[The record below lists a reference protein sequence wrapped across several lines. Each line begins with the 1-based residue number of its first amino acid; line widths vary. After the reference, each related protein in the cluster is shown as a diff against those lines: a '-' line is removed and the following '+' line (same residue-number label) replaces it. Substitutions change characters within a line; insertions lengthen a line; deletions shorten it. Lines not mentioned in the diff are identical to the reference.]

1 MLWAQFAIAA
11 LIIIGAGYKLSHYG
25 EQISARTGI
34 SQTFVGIIL
43 FSTVTSLPELTV
55 CITSTTVVGEPDL
68 ALGNIFGSTL
78 FNLLLI
84 AVFDIVQGRG
94 AILDLLSPG
103 HVIAASMG
111 VVLAGIAI
119 LGIGLGLDINLLW
132 IGIESIILLFI
143 YLVALRILYRHEVL
157 LSPREIVE
165 GEESSRIKE
174 GKYLYLFFALG
185 ALVIVGAGYWLSH
198 TADAIAQTT
207 GWGRSF
213 IGSFMLAVVTSL
225 PELAVGIPLIRKGA
239 FNMAIGS
246 LLGSNIFN
254 IAIIPILDIVFT
266 KGAVLAHVS
275 QNHILTAVL
284 GIVMTNIIIVDLI
297 YRAKRVPWRIGWGSI
312 SLIALYF
319 VGSITLF
326 HLGISS

>member
-1 MLWAQFAIAA
+1 MLWVQFAIAA

-25 EQISARTGI
+25 GQIAARTGI
-34 SQTFVGIIL
+34 SQTFLGIIL

-55 CITSTTVVGEPDL
+55 CITSATVIGEPDL

-119 LGIGLGLDINLLW
+119 LGIGLGLNLNLLW

-143 YLVALRILYRHEVL
+143 YIVAVRILYRHEVL
-157 LSPREIVE
+157 LSPREIAE
-165 GEESSRIKE
+165 ADETAPIKK

-185 ALVIVGAGYWLSH
+185 ALAIVGAGFWLAH

-207 GWGRSF
+207 GWGKSF

-225 PELAVGIPLIRKGA
+225 PELAVGIPLIRRGA

-254 IAIIPILDIVFT
+254 IAIIPITDIFFT
-266 KGAVLAHVS
+266 QGAILSHVS
-275 QNHILTAVL
+275 PNHILTAVL

-312 SLIALYF
+312 SLIALYI

-326 HLGISS
+326 QLGIR

>member
-1 MLWAQFAIAA
+1 MLWVQFAIAA

-25 EQISARTGI
+25 SQIAARTGI
-34 SQTFVGIIL
+34 SQTFLGIIL

-55 CITSTTVVGEPDL
+55 CITSASVVGEPDL
-68 ALGNIFGSTL
+68 ALGNIFGSNL

-103 HVIAASMG
+103 HVIAASFG

-119 LGIGLGLDINLLW
+119 LGIGLGLNLNFLW
-132 IGIESIILLFI
+132 IGIESIILVFI
-143 YLVALRILYRHEVL
+143 YLLAIRILYRHEVL
-157 LSPREIVE
+157 GLQGETAKADKPAQTKGEKSP
-165 GEESSRIKE
+165 
-174 GKYLYLFFALG
+174 YLFFALG
-185 ALVIVGAGYWLSH
+185 ALAIVGAGFWLSH
-198 TADAIAQTT
+198 TAEAIAQTT

-225 PELAVGIPLIRKGA
+225 PELAVGIPLIRMGA

-246 LLGSNIFN
+246 LLGSNLFN
-254 IAIIPILDIVFT
+254 IAIIPVTDIFFTQGPIL
-266 KGAVLAHVS
+266 AQVS
-275 QNHILTAVL
+275 PNHILTAVL
-284 GIVMTNIIIVDLI
+284 GIVMTNIVIIDLI

-312 SLIALYF
+312 SLIALY
-319 VGSITLF
+319 VLGSITLF
-326 HLGISS
+326 RMGIR

>member
-1 MLWAQFAIAA
+1 MLWAQFTVAA

-25 EQISARTGI
+25 GQIAARTGI
-34 SQTFVGIIL
+34 SQTFLGIIL

-103 HVIAASMG
+103 HVIAASIG

-119 LGIGLGLDINLLW
+119 LGIGLGLNLNLLW
-132 IGIESIILLFI
+132 IGVESIILLFI
-143 YLVALRILYRHEVL
+143 YIVAVRILYRHEVL
-157 LSPREIVE
+157 LSPREIAKGNQTAPMRV
-165 GEESSRIKE
+165 
-174 GKYLYLFFALG
+174 GKYLYLFFAIG
-185 ALVIVGAGYWLSH
+185 ALAIVGAGYWLSH

-225 PELAVGIPLIRKGA
+225 PELAVGIPLIRRGA

-254 IAIIPILDIVFT
+254 IAIIPVIDIFLIRGPIL
-266 KGAVLAHVS
+266 AYVS
-275 QNHILTAVL
+275 PNHILTAVL

-312 SLIALYF
+312 SLIALYC
-319 VGSITLF
+319 VGSIALF
-326 HLGISS
+326 QLGIR

>member
-11 LIIIGAGYKLSHYG
+11 LIIIFAGYKLSQYG
-25 EQISARTGI
+25 DQIAARTGI
-34 SQTFVGIIL
+34 SQTFLGIIL

-55 CITSTTVVGEPDL
+55 CITSVSVVGEPDL
-68 ALGNIFGSTL
+68 AIGNIFGSNL

-103 HVIAASMG
+103 HVIAASIG

-119 LGIGLGLDINLLW
+119 LGIGLGLNIELGFM
-132 IGIESIILLFI
+132 GIESIILILI
-143 YLVALRILYRHEVL
+143 YALAIKILYRHEVL
-157 LSPREIVE
+157 GLPPKGAQTSETARTEGGRSP
-165 GEESSRIKE
+165 
-174 GKYLYLFFALG
+174 YLFFAMG
-185 ALVIVGAGYWLSH
+185 ALAIVGAGYWLAH
-198 TADAIAQTT
+198 TADAIAQAT

-225 PELAVGIPLIRKGA
+225 PELAVGIPLVKRGA

-254 IAIIPILDIVFT
+254 IVIIPVIDLFFIR
-266 KGAVLAHVS
+266 GPILAHVS
-275 QNHILTAVL
+275 PNHILTAVL
-284 GIVMTNIIIVDLI
+284 GIVMTNTVIVDLI

-312 SLIALYF
+312 SLIILYF
-319 VGSITLF
+319 LGSIILF
-326 HLGISS
+326 GLGIKV

>member
-1 MLWAQFAIAA
+1 MLWVQFSIAA
-11 LIIIGAGYKLSHYG
+11 LIIIGAGYKLSQYG
-25 EQISARTGI
+25 DQIAVRTGI
-34 SQTFVGIIL
+34 SQTFLGIIL

-55 CITSTTVVGEPDL
+55 CITSASVVGEPDL
-68 ALGNIFGSTL
+68 ALGNIFGSNL

-103 HVIAASMG
+103 HVIAASIG
-111 VVLAGIAI
+111 VVLVGIAI
-119 LGIGLGLDINLLW
+119 LGIGLGLNLNLLW
-132 IGIESIILLFI
+132 IGIESIILIFI
-143 YLVALRILYRHEVL
+143 YLLAIRILYRHEVL
-157 LSPREIVE
+157 GLR
-165 GEESSRIKE
+165 GETTQTKETAQKE
-174 GKYLYLFFALG
+174 GGKSPYLFFAIG
-185 ALVIVGAGYWLSH
+185 AFAIVGAGFWLSQ

-225 PELAVGIPLIRKGA
+225 PELAVGIPLIRMGA

-246 LLGSNIFN
+246 LLGSNLFN
-254 IAIIPILDIVFT
+254 IAIIPVTDIFFT
-266 KGAVLAHVS
+266 RGAILAHGS
-275 QNHILTAVL
+275 PNHILTAVL
-284 GIVMTNIIIVDLI
+284 GIVMTNIVIVDLI

-326 HLGISS
+326 QMGIR

>member
-1 MLWAQFAIAA
+1 MLWVQFVIAA
-11 LIIIGAGYKLSHYG
+11 LIIIGAGYKLAQYG
-25 EQISARTGI
+25 EQIAARTGI
-34 SQTFVGIIL
+34 SQTLIGVIL

-103 HVIAASMG
+103 HVIAASIG

-119 LGIGLGLDINLLW
+119 LGIGLGLNLNLFW
-132 IGIESIILLFI
+132 IGVESIILLFI
-143 YLVALRILYRHEVL
+143 YIVAVRILYRHEVL
-157 LSPREIVE
+157 GSPRDLSETKKS
-165 GEESSRIKE
+165 EERGG

-185 ALVIVGAGYWLSH
+185 SLAIVAAGYWLSH
-198 TADAIAQTT
+198 TAEAIAQTT

-225 PELAVGIPLIRKGA
+225 PELAVGIPLIRMGA

-254 IAIIPILDIVFT
+254 IAIIPITDIVFM
-266 KGAVLAHVS
+266 KGAILAHVS
-275 QNHILTAVL
+275 SNHILTAVL

-297 YRAKRVPWRIGWGSI
+297 YRSKWVPWRIGWGSI

-319 VGSITLF
+319 VGSIILF
-326 HLGISS
+326 GLGIR

>member
-1 MLWAQFAIAA
+1 MLWVQFAIAA

-25 EQISARTGI
+25 EQIAARTGI
-34 SQTFVGIIL
+34 SQTFLGIIL
-43 FSTVTSLPELTV
+43 FSTITSLPELTV
-55 CITSTTVVGEPDL
+55 CITSASVVGEPDL
-68 ALGNIFGSTL
+68 ALGNIFGSNL

-84 AVFDIVQGRG
+84 AVFDVVQGRG

-103 HVIAASMG
+103 HVIAASFG

-119 LGIGLGLDINLLW
+119 LGIGLGLNLEVGFM
-132 IGIESIILLFI
+132 GIESIILIFI
-143 YLVALRILYRHEVL
+143 YALAIKILYRHEVL
-157 LSPREIVE
+157 GLPPKSAETSETARTEGGRSP
-165 GEESSRIKE
+165 
-174 GKYLYLFFALG
+174 YLFLAMG
-185 ALVIVGAGYWLSH
+185 ALAIVGASFWLSH

-225 PELAVGIPLIRKGA
+225 PELAVGIPLVTRGA

-254 IAIIPILDIVFT
+254 IVIIPVTDLFFIRGPI
-266 KGAVLAHVS
+266 LAHVS
-275 QNHILTAVL
+275 PNHILTAVL
-284 GIVMTNIIIVDLI
+284 GIVMTNIVIVDLI

-312 SLIALYF
+312 SLIILYF
-319 VGSITLF
+319 LGSIILF
-326 HLGISS
+326 RLGIR

>member
-1 MLWAQFAIAA
+1 MLWVQFAVAA
-11 LIIIGAGYKLSHYG
+11 LIIIGAGYRLSHYG
-25 EQISARTGI
+25 GQIAARTGI
-34 SQTFVGIIL
+34 SQTFLGIIL

-55 CITSTTVVGEPDL
+55 CITSATVVGEPDL

-94 AILDLLSPG
+94 AILDLLAPG
-103 HVIAASMG
+103 HVIAASIG

-119 LGIGLGLDINLLW
+119 LGIGLGLNLNLLW

-143 YLVALRILYRHEVL
+143 YIMAVRILYRHEVL
-157 LSPREIVE
+157 LSPREIAE
-165 GEESSRIKE
+165 ADEAATPMKEEKH
-174 GKYLYLFFALG
+174 LYLFFALG
-185 ALVIVGAGYWLSH
+185 ALAIVGAGFWLSN

-225 PELAVGIPLIRKGA
+225 PELAVGIPLIRRGA

-254 IAIIPILDIVFT
+254 IAIIPITDIFFT
-266 KGAVLAHVS
+266 KGAILAHVS
-275 QNHILTAVL
+275 PNHILTAVL
-284 GIVMTNIIIVDLI
+284 GIVMTNIVIVDLI

-326 HLGISS
+326 QLGIR

>member
-1 MLWAQFAIAA
+1 MLWIQFDIAA
-11 LIIIGAGYKLSHYG
+11 LIIIGAGYKLSQYG
-25 EQISARTGI
+25 DQIAARTGI
-34 SQTFVGIIL
+34 SQTFLGIIL

-55 CITSTTVVGEPDL
+55 CITSTTIVGEPDL
-68 ALGNIFGSTL
+68 AVGNIFGSTL

-103 HVIAASMG
+103 HIIAASIG

-119 LGIGLGLDINLLW
+119 LGIGLELNLNLFW

-143 YLVALRILYRHEVL
+143 YIVAVRILYRHEML
-157 LSPREIVE
+157 GSPSDLSGTKQSE
-165 GEESSRIKE
+165 GRK
-174 GKYLYLFFALG
+174 GGGYLYLFFILG
-185 ALVIVGAGYWLSH
+185 ALAIVGAGYWLSH
-198 TADAIAQTT
+198 TANAIAQTT

-225 PELAVGIPLIRKGA
+225 PELAVGIPLIRRGA

-254 IAIIPILDIVFT
+254 IAIIPLVDIVFI

-275 QNHILTAVL
+275 PNHILTAVL

-297 YRAKRVPWRIGWGSI
+297 YRAKLVPWRIGWGSI
-312 SLIALYF
+312 SLLILYLL
-319 VGSITLF
+319 GSITLF
-326 HLGISS
+326 GLGIN

>member
-11 LIIIGAGYKLSHYG
+11 LIIIFAGYKLSHYG
-25 EQISARTGI
+25 DQIAARTGI
-34 SQTFVGIIL
+34 SQTFLGIIL
-43 FSTVTSLPELTV
+43 FSTITSLPELTV
-55 CITSTTVVGEPDL
+55 CITSASVVGEPDL
-68 ALGNIFGSTL
+68 ALGNIFGSNL

-103 HVIAASMG
+103 HVIAASIG

-119 LGIGLGLDINLLW
+119 LGIGLRLNIELGFM
-132 IGIESIILLFI
+132 GIESIILILI
-143 YLVALRILYRHEVL
+143 YALSIRILYRHEVL
-157 LSPREIVE
+157 GLPPKAAQAPETAQRE
-165 GEESSRIKE
+165 GGSA
-174 GKYLYLFFALG
+174 LYLFFAIG
-185 ALVIVGAGYWLSH
+185 ALAIVGAGFWLAH
-198 TADAIAQTT
+198 TADAIAQAT

-225 PELAVGIPLIRKGA
+225 PELAVGIPLIRRGA

-254 IAIIPILDIVFT
+254 IVIIPVTDLFFIRGSI
-266 KGAVLAHVS
+266 LAHVS
-275 QNHILTAVL
+275 PNHILTAVL
-284 GIVMTNIIIVDLI
+284 GIVMTNIVIVDLI

-312 SLIALYF
+312 SLIILYF
-319 VGSITLF
+319 LGSIVLF
-326 HLGISS
+326 GLGIKA

>member
-11 LIIIGAGYKLSHYG
+11 LIIIFAGYKLSRYG
-25 EQISARTGI
+25 DQIAARTGI
-34 SQTFVGIIL
+34 SQTFLGIIL
-43 FSTVTSLPELTV
+43 FSTITSLPELTV
-55 CITSTTVVGEPDL
+55 CITSVSVVGEPDL
-68 ALGNIFGSTL
+68 ALGNIFGSNL

-103 HVIAASMG
+103 HVIAASIG

-119 LGIGLGLDINLLW
+119 LGIGLGLNIEFGFM
-132 IGIESIILLFI
+132 GIESIILILI
-143 YLVALRILYRHEVL
+143 YALAIRILYRHEVL
-157 LSPREIVE
+157 GLAPKAAQTHETAQRDVGRS
-165 GEESSRIKE
+165 
-174 GKYLYLFFALG
+174 LYLFFAIG
-185 ALVIVGAGYWLSH
+185 ALAIVGAGYWLSH
-198 TADAIAQTT
+198 TADAIAQAT

-225 PELAVGIPLIRKGA
+225 PELAVGIPLIRMGA

-254 IAIIPILDIVFT
+254 IAIIPVIDLFFVGGPI
-266 KGAVLAHVS
+266 LAHVS
-275 QNHILTAVL
+275 PNHILTAVL
-284 GIVMTNIIIVDLI
+284 GIIMTNIVIVDLI

-312 SLIALYF
+312 SLIILYF
-319 VGSITLF
+319 LGSITLF
-326 HLGISS
+326 QLGIR

>member
-11 LIIIGAGYKLSHYG
+11 LIIIFAGYKLSRYG
-25 EQISARTGI
+25 DQIAARTGI
-34 SQTFVGIIL
+34 SQTFLGIIL
-43 FSTVTSLPELTV
+43 FSTITSLPELTV
-55 CITSTTVVGEPDL
+55 CITSVSVVGEPDL
-68 ALGNIFGSTL
+68 ALGNIFGSNL

-103 HVIAASMG
+103 HVIAASIG

-119 LGIGLGLDINLLW
+119 LGIGLGLNIEFGFM
-132 IGIESIILLFI
+132 GIESIILILI
-143 YLVALRILYRHEVL
+143 YALAIRILYRHEVL
-157 LSPREIVE
+157 GLAPKAAQTHETAQRDVGRS
-165 GEESSRIKE
+165 
-174 GKYLYLFFALG
+174 LYLFFAIG
-185 ALVIVGAGYWLSH
+185 ALAIVGAGYWLAH
-198 TADAIAQTT
+198 TADAIAQAT

-225 PELAVGIPLIRKGA
+225 PELAVGIPLIRMGA

-254 IAIIPILDIVFT
+254 IAIIPVIDLFFVGGPI
-266 KGAVLAHVS
+266 LAHVS
-275 QNHILTAVL
+275 PNHILTAVL
-284 GIVMTNIIIVDLI
+284 GIIMTNIVIVDLI

-312 SLIALYF
+312 SLIILYF
-319 VGSITLF
+319 LGSITLF
-326 HLGISS
+326 QLGIR

>member
-1 MLWAQFAIAA
+1 MLWTQFAIAA
-11 LIIIGAGYKLSHYG
+11 LIIIGAGYKLSQYG
-25 EQISARTGI
+25 GQIAARTGI
-34 SQTFVGIIL
+34 SQTFLGIIL

-94 AILDLLSPG
+94 AILDLLAPG
-103 HVIAASMG
+103 HIIAASMG

-119 LGIGLGLDINLLW
+119 LGIGLGLNLNLLW
-132 IGIESIILLFI
+132 IGIESIILLFVYI
-143 YLVALRILYRHEVL
+143 VAVRILYRHEIL
-157 LSPREIVE
+157 LAPREIVE
-165 GEESSRIKE
+165 GDTTTPMKE
-174 GKYLYLFFALG
+174 RRYLYLFFALG
-185 ALVIVGAGYWLSH
+185 ALAIVGAGYWLSY

-225 PELAVGIPLIRKGA
+225 PELAVGIPLIRRGA

-254 IAIIPILDIVFT
+254 IAVIPITDIVFT
-266 KGAVLAHVS
+266 KGAILAHVS
-275 QNHILTAVL
+275 PNHILTAVL

-312 SLIALYF
+312 SLIMLYF
-319 VGSITLF
+319 LGSITLF
-326 HLGISS
+326 QLGIR